1 MNKIGPKIDN
11 FFEPKKNEKKK
22 KTFKFAVKKVKLIRK
37 DGNSVIKQP
46 VRSLR

>member
-11 FFEPKKNEKKK
+11 FFKQKKNEKK